1 MAVQLL
7 LKLDLQLGDLLLD
20 FDGFE
25 WSGGWALG
33 DGALDASLGGLVHL
47 SGDSGVGESQGC
59 GLDGGG
65 GGSNWLLGEQSDLG
79 GLDGLD
85 SLSQLDILLLS
96 LELTDG
102 LQLLDCGLK
111 SDLNLHLGNLLQ
123 LNGLLTLLLLLALE
137 LSALVLLLLLT
148 NLLLTLLNLRL
159 QFDHCWYLVL
169 WHLGNG
175 VVNHRVQ
182 SLLQLQLH
190 LMHLLLLLL
199 GLLLGLGG
207 DLEDGLL
214 GLLLQLLG
222 SGHGSLGGD
231 LLVLWGNSHN
241 LLDQLHLLLGDLE
254 HLLSLLLLLLNSH
267 LLLLLALDLLLQLL
281 DQSLDLHAGLLL
293 DELFLLT
300 WSLLLLTL
308 LGKSDQLLQLQLHLL
323 HFLLLLG
330 GMLELSLS
338 GCHAGGLL
346 VFGLLSHDLG
356 LDLHDGGLHLGDW
369 HLTDSGGNQSR
380 GLLSLLSLLL
390 LLLLLSDH
398 GVQLLLQ
405 FLLHGEHLLLHLD
418 MLDLSLL
425 LLALELLLALD
436 LLLDHE
442 GNLLLLLGNLGLELG
457 GVQGAQVLLSEELL
471 LLALLLLGLLG
482 ILGHELL
489 DQSEQLLLQSQ
500 LLLLHLLLAHD
511 GLSDLLLLL
520 LLGLSGNW
528 GGAQRVLHGQLLLG
542 LHDLDQL
549 LLLLLGQL
557 LLVLGLL
564 LLSDL
569 LDGKVLHVQVSGDLN
584 LLLLGL
590 DDLLGDLLQLSNG
603 QLLLLLL
610 TLLHQGGGD
619 RGLGSQLGLDH
630 LDGSLLLN
638 GLVHLSALLA
648 EEVGGLLLLTLLLL
662 GHLEGNLGL
671 QLLELSLQLSDLLLQ
686 LLLLALLLL
695 VLLLLTGLDLRLLV
709 GGQLLGAETLL

>member
-1 MAVQLL
+1 L
-7 LKLDLQLGDLLLD
+7 LKLDLQLSDLLLD
-20 FDGFE
+20 FGGLE
-25 WSGGWALG
+25 WSDGWTHSN
-33 DGALDASLGGLVHL
+33 GALDASLGGLVHL
-47 SGDSGVGESQGC
+47 RGDLGVGESQGC

-65 GGSNWLLGEQSDLG
+65 GGGNWLLGEQSDLG

-85 SLSQLDILLLS
+85 SLGQLDLLFLS

-102 LQLLDCGLK
+102 LQLLDGGLEG
-111 SDLNLHLGNLLQ
+111 DLNLHLGNLLK
-123 LNGLLTLLLLLALE
+123 LNGLLTLLLLALE
-137 LSALVLLLLLT
+137 LLAIVLLLLLT

-159 QFDHCWYLVL
+159 QFDHCWYLML

-190 LMHLLLLLL
+190 FVHLLLLLH
-199 GLLLGLGG
+199 GLLLGLVG
-207 DLEDGLL
+207 DLDDGLL

-222 SGHGSLGGD
+222 SGHGSLGGN
-231 LLVLWGNSHN
+231 LCVLWGNSHD

-254 HLLSLLLLLLNSH
+254 HLLSLLLLFLNSH
-267 LLLLLALDLLLQLL
+267 LLLLLTLDLLLQLL

-293 DELFLLT
+293 DELSLLT
-300 WSLLLLTL
+300 LLWLLLLTL
-308 LGKSDQLLQLQLHLL
+308 LGNGDQLLQLQLHLL
-323 HFLLLLG
+323 HFLLHLG
-330 GMLELSLS
+330 GMLQLSLS
-338 GCHAGGLL
+338 CWHADGLL
-346 VFGLLSHDLG
+346 VFGLLGHDLG

-405 FLLHGEHLLLHLD
+405 FLLHGEHLLLHLN
-418 MLDLSLL
+418 MLDLSML
-425 LLALELLLALD
+425 LLALELLLD
-436 LLLDHE
+436 QE
-442 GNLLLLLGNLGLELG
+442 GDLLLLLGNLGLELG

-482 ILGHELL
+482 ILSHELL

-520 LLGLSGNW
+520 LLGLGGNW

-557 LLVLGLL
+557 LLAL

-569 LDGKVLHVQVSGDLN
+569 LDGKALHV
-584 LLLLGL
+584 
-590 DDLLGDLLQLSNG
+590 
-603 QLLLLLL
+603 
-610 TLLHQGGGD
+610 
-619 RGLGSQLGLDH
+619 
-630 LDGSLLLN
+630 
-638 GLVHLSALLA
+638 
-648 EEVGGLLLLTLLLL
+648 
-662 GHLEGNLGL
+662 
-671 QLLELSLQLSDLLLQ
+671 
-686 LLLLALLLL
+686 
-695 VLLLLTGLDLRLLV
+695 
-709 GGQLLGAETLL
+709 